1 MSIHETEDGAYS
13 QQEKNDLEKLKS
25 IRMDAIETMIKD
37 GIPIKV
43 SEIRVLNELITAGE
57 KSIHDTVAN
66 QLKYKDNDNKDNLN
80 KLVAEVLLR
89 TKTNTES
96 IGTRRDEPVLAEDL
110 VTDGILEGEL
120 KQGIQDLDTN
130 DFIGSNDDN

>member
-1 MSIHETEDGAYS
+1 MSIQETEDGAYS

-96 IGTRRDEPVLAEDL
+96 IGTRRDEPVLTEDL

-120 KQGIQDLDTN
+120 KQGIQDLDTK

>member
-1 MSIHETEDGAYS
+1 MSIQETEDGAYS

-96 IGTRRDEPVLAEDL
+96 IGTRRDEPVLTEDL

>member
-1 MSIHETEDGAYS
+1 MSIQETEDGAYS
-13 QQEKNDLEKLKS
+13 QQEKSDLEKLKS

-96 IGTRRDEPVLAEDL
+96 IGTRRDEPVLTEDL

-130 DFIGSNDDN
+130 EFIGSNDDN

>member
-1 MSIHETEDGAYS
+1 MSIQETEDGAYS

-37 GIPIKV
+37 GIPVKV

-57 KSIHDTVAN
+57 KSIHDTVSN

-130 DFIGSNDDN
+130 EFIGSNDDN

>member
-1 MSIHETEDGAYS
+1 MSIQETEDGAYS

-89 TKTNTES
+89 TKTNTER
-96 IGTRRDEPVLAEDL
+96 IGTRRDEPVLTEDL

-130 DFIGSNDDN
+130 EFIGSNDDN